1 MQCILDN
8 NVASIYKDIFSA
20 CIIFLTLLVTVANAD
35 HPFSK
40 LKIIKTYLRNS
51 MLQVRLININIL
63 NIERNRTNK
72 LDINKVIYD
81 FANNK
86 AR

>member
-1 MQCILDN
+1 MWPLIT
-8 NVASIYKDIFSA
+8 KIFSVHVFVMYLFI
-20 CIIFLTLLVTVANAD
+20 CFLTLLVTVANAD